1 MDSETRCKDWHSA
14 YIDILREELLLATG
28 CTEPIA
34 IAYAASILTHVLS
47 HAPAA
52 VDIGL
57 SGSIIKNVKS
67 VVVPATGGLHGIS
80 AAASA
85 GIVANSPQLGLNVL
99 SALSEQH
106 YDLIKEYTRTIEFKV
121 YDADSTDDFEIDMR
135 GTYGDHTARVHIL
148 GNHTNVDAVFLD
160 GVDITDD
167 NVKTR
172 RAAVKHCDHSVLNMK
187 NIVEFARTVDL
198 AELKLLL
205 ERQIEVNLAI
215 AEEGLHGN
223 YGASIGK
230 LLYNNGNCSV
240 RNRARAYAAAG
251 SDARMSGCEMPVCIV
266 SGSGNQGMTTSLPV
280 IVYAKELDA
289 SEDTLLRALIV
300 ANLTTIYQKTGI
312 GCLSAYCGAICAGC
326 GSGCGISYLH
336 NGGDYEEIAQTL
348 INSVVILSG
357 TICDGA
363 KASCAAKIAMA
374 VEAGIMGYEM
384 AHAHKNFNA
393 GDGVVSD
400 DVSCTVN
407 NIGRVASEGMCQ
419 TNKTIIQIMTEDEG
433 HSHHDTGAK
442 PLRAKKH

>member
-1 MDSETRCKDWHSA
+1 M
-14 YIDILREELLLATG
+14 LATG

-34 IAYAASILTHVLS
+34 IAYASSILAHVLD
-47 HAPAA
+47 HAPAS

-80 AAASA
+80 AAVAA
-85 GIVANSPQLGLNVL
+85 GVVANSPKLGLNVL
-99 SALSEQH
+99 SVLGERH
-106 YDLIKEYTRTIEFKV
+106 YGSIKEYMRTTAFKI
-121 YDADSTDDFEIDMR
+121 YDADSADDFEIDIKGR
-135 GTYGDHTARVHIL
+135 YLEHTARVHVL
-148 GNHTNVDAVFLD
+148 GNHTNVVAIELD
-160 GVDITDD
+160 GVNITD
-167 NVKTR
+167 NYIKIHRPV
-172 RAAVKHCDHSVLNMK
+172 VKHCDHKVLNMK
-187 NIVEFARTVDL
+187 NIVEFANTVDL
-198 AELKLLL
+198 DELKVLLK
-205 ERQIEVNLAI
+205 RQIEVNLAI

-230 LLYNNGNCSV
+230 LLYNDGNCSV

-266 SGSGNQGMTTSLPV
+266 SGSGNQGMTASLPV
-280 IVYAKELDA
+280 IVYAKEMNA
-289 SEDTLLRALIV
+289 SEDALLRALIV

-326 GSGCGISYLH
+326 GSGCGISYLE
-336 NGGDYEEIAQTL
+336 GGDYDEIAQTL

-374 VEAGIMGYEM
+374 VEAGIMGCEM
-384 AHAHKNFNA
+384 ARAHKNFNA
-393 GDGVVSD
+393 GDGVVSG
-400 DVSCTVN
+400 DVSCTIG

-419 TNKTIIQIMTEDEG
+419 TNKTIIQIMTETEE
-433 HSHHDTGAK
+433 
-442 PLRAKKH
+442 

>member
-1 MDSETRCKDWHSA
+1 MSEVNCTDKSAEKNWHSA

-34 IAYAASILTHVLS
+34 IAYASSILTHVLG
-47 HAPAA
+47 HAPAS

-80 AAASA
+80 AAVAA
-85 GIVANSPQLGLNVL
+85 GVVANSHQLGLNVL
-99 SALSEQH
+99 SVLGEQH
-106 YDLIKEYTRTIEFKV
+106 YGLIKEYMRKTAFKV
-121 YDADSTDDFEIDMR
+121 YDADSTDDFEIDLHGR
-135 GTYGDHTARVHIL
+135 YLEHTARVHIL
-148 GNHTNVDAVFLD
+148 GNHTNVVAIELD
-160 GVDITDD
+160 GTDITD
-167 NVKTR
+167 NYIKTHQPP
-172 RAAVKHCDHSVLNMK
+172 VKHCDHKVLNMK
-187 NIVEFARTVDL
+187 NIVEFAKTVDL
-198 AELKLLL
+198 DELRLLL
-205 ERQIEVNLAI
+205 KRQIEVNLAI
-215 AEEGLHGN
+215 AEEGLSGN

-230 LLYNNGNCSV
+230 LLYNDGNCSV

-280 IVYAKELDA
+280 IVYAKELNADD
-289 SEDTLLRALIV
+289 DTLLRALIV

-326 GSGCGISYLH
+326 GSGCGISFLQ
-336 NGGDYEEIAQTL
+336 NGGDYDEIAQTL

-374 VEAGIMGYEM
+374 VEAGIMGCEM
-384 AHAHKNFNA
+384 ARAHKNFNA

-419 TNKTIIQIMTEDEG
+419 TNKTIIQIMTEGEE
-433 HSHHDTGAK
+433 
-442 PLRAKKH
+442 